1 MDFKM
6 LLTTFGLIFLAE
18 LGDKTQLATFCFSA
32 DCNSRLSV
40 FLGSAG
46 ALVLSSLIAVVF
58 GAVFVGETINLT
70 MVIGGI
76 IVLVGTSLSTGL
88 VSPGGL
94 LPRLQVPQRK
104 GA

>member
-1 MDFKM
+1 MDLKI

-32 DCNSRLSV
+32 DCDSRISV

-58 GAVFVGETINLT
+58 GAGISRVIPANYIRIGAGVFFVIVGILT
-70 MVIGGI
+70 LYSAVRA
-76 IVLVGTSLSTGL
+76 TNGL
-88 VSPGGL
+88 
-94 LPRLQVPQRK
+94 
-104 GA
+104 

>member
-32 DCNSRLSV
+32 DCNSRTSV

-46 ALVLSSLIAVVF
+46 ALVLSSLIAVFF
-58 GAVFVGETINLT
+58 GAGVSRVIPINYIRMGAGIFFVI
-70 MVIGGI
+70 VGI
-76 IVLVGTSLSTGL
+76 WTLYSSTRA
-88 VSPGGL
+88 VCSF
-94 LPRLQVPQRK
+94 
-104 GA
+104 